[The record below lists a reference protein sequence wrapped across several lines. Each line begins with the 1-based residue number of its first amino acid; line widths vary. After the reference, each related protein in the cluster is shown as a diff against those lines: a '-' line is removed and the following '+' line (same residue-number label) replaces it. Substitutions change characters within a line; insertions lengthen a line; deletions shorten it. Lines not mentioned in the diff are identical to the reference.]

1 MNRKINLYGEN
12 EAEQEDYELIESE
25 IARLTDEI
33 DEKEQLPI
41 LIK

>member
-1 MNRKINLYGEN
+1 MSQKINLYAEN
-12 EAEQEDYELIESE
+12 DAEEEDYELIESE
-25 IARLTDEI
+25 IARLTDEM

>member
-1 MNRKINLYGEN
+1 MSQKINLYAEN
-12 EAEQEDYELIESE
+12 DVEEEDYELIESE
-25 IARLTDEI
+25 IARLTDEM